1 MSRTTISLP
10 DDLVDELD
18 EYRPDDMS
26 RPEFF
31 REVVI
36 PALNGDHVEISIDG
50 ALPSEITEQL
60 AVIEGKLDD
69 NLAQIPSKTAREIED
84 SFRR

>member
-18 EYRPDDMS
+18 EHCSDDMS

-31 REVVI
+31 REVVL

-50 ALPSEITEQL
+50 ALSSEITEQL

-69 NLAQIPSKTAREIED
+69 NRTQIPSRTAQEIENT
-84 SFRR
+84 FR